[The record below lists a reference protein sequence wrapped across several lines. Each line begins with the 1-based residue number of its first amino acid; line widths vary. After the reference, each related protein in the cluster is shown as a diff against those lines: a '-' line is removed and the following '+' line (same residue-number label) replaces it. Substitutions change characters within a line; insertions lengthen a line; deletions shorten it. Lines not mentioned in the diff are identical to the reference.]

1 MTPCQEPGAPS
12 VWPEDWGIGLQGR
25 AKRSQALAMCRTCS
39 EKRDCALLA
48 LRALEAGQPPYGI
61 WGGIAF
67 VDVTRQEEKIERL
80 RAVAEMVAA

>member
-1 MTPCQEPGAPS
+1 
-12 VWPEDWGIGLQGR
+12 
-25 AKRSQALAMCRTCS
+25 MCRTCS